1 MHRKRPGRYDVGLS
15 QIRRFPSYPI
25 HMNKN
30 NAYTCA
36 EYREEMM
43 LLGLKRRLANHNL
56 TEEERQVILREIEK
70 LEIAMDI
77 N

>member
-1 MHRKRPGRYDVGLS
+1 MKKDN
-15 QIRRFPSYPI
+15 I
-25 HMNKN
+25 
-30 NAYTCA
+30 YTCA

-43 LLGLKRRLANHNL
+43 LLGLKRRLSNHNI
-56 TEEERQVILREIEK
+56 TEEERQAILREIEK

>member
-1 MHRKRPGRYDVGLS
+1 
-15 QIRRFPSYPI
+15 
-25 HMNKN
+25 MNKN